1 MTETELEKKWEN
13 TVWDTDVYLD
23 DIDDW
28 GVCKDCAI
36 KDKCSNYKPCKRQC
50 EDYEEEPQTNFEKI
64 TKSEESLAEWLAF
77 SGYGSCVHYDC
88 ETCEFYDKK
97 LDDCIDGWDIS
108 HEKKRWVEWLK
119 QPHTVKE

>member
-1 MTETELEKKWEN
+1 MALCESCIRNKNCKWNKGNPRHCTLYTDKKE
-13 TVWDTDVYLD
+13 
-23 DIDDW
+23 
-28 GVCKDCAI
+28 
-36 KDKCSNYKPCKRQC
+36 
-50 EDYEEEPQTNFEKI
+50 TNFEKI

-119 QPHTVKE
+119 QPHEE